1 MDPHG
6 RDYSEFCRRISVKTQ
21 ECLTWKIGEWG
32 EAVDGVSRKGLKG
45 CGAGDSAGGGGRVTS
60 IQCSINKAWPC
71 ARGCAFT
78 SSDPTDGECPSACW
92 GQGVPD
98 SHLQS

>member
-1 MDPHG
+1 MG
-6 RDYSEFCRRISVKTQ
+6 LAERASKTVALRIALEVGQ
-21 ECLTWKIGEWG
+21 
-32 EAVDGVSRKGLKG
+32 D
-45 CGAGDSAGGGGRVTS
+45 DS
-60 IQCSINKAWPC
+60 IQCCINGAWPC
-71 ARGCAFT
+71 ARGCVFT